1 MENKHDVKFSEI
13 LRKNVFKIL
22 ITLFLICALASF
34 VYSLGFMVK
43 HFVDTQ
49 DSGWRY
55 TVYGQGANETI
66 YDQYIDF
73 DTKTS
78 NYYDFYMPTQSVNRF
93 LLVSAVISIILI
105 GICKFTGSTRRRKF
119 YISNFVT
126 CGLVGVVGIV
136 FALISITKITSVKD
150 NYYNYV
156 LNGVVE
162 PSKEKLLNGETVP
175 DLELFSGSAGPFY
188 VCIDGT
194 LSLNASKNGTK
205 WYTPEGKEVATYN
218 FMGLKPLRV
227 KIEYTSVLNTYY
239 NTTKPEEAKEKAEV
253 IAKIQAGDYDYVHEI
268 GPVITVGYV
277 INGCTIAVSFAIL
290 CATGIKFISQLK
302 KKSEVESNE

>member
-22 ITLFLICALASF
+22 ITLFLICALTSF

-55 TVYGQGANETI
+55 TAVGGASEAI

-73 DTKTS
+73 DTKTT
-78 NYYDFYMPTQSVNRF
+78 NYYDFYMPTQDVNRF
-93 LLVSAVISIILI
+93 LLVSSVISIILI
-105 GICKFTGSTRRRKF
+105 GICKFTGSTRRKKF

-150 NYYNYV
+150 NYYSFV
-156 LNGVVE
+156 SNGVVE
-162 PSKEKLLNGETVP
+162 PAKEKLLNGETVA
-175 DLELFSGSAGPFY
+175 DLDLFFGTSDAFY
-188 VCIDGT
+188 VCTDGT
-194 LSLNASKNGTK
+194 LSTTSN
-205 WYTPEGKEVATYN
+205 PEGKTVAKFTN
-218 FMGLKPLRV
+218 NKGQLAALRV
-227 KIEYTSVLNTYY
+227 RIEYTSVLNTYY
-239 NTTKPEEAKEKAEV
+239 NITKPEEAKEKAEV

-268 GPVITVGYV
+268 GPVITVGYI